1 MMNQHWLRKF
11 KKKGNR
17 LKSIAFFIF
26 IAFSLTHHYYGR
38 ISVTKISEEIF
49 MKLQTLVEYSL
60 LIFLTGLYF
69 AYLGFQANGLP
80 FLIGVI
86 VLYFISSYATKKVLS
101 KYNMIEK
108 KVSIFAGVITIIVA
122 VFITMFLLNLL
133 VL

>member
-1 MMNQHWLRKF
+1 
-11 KKKGNR
+11 
-17 LKSIAFFIF
+17 
-26 IAFSLTHHYYGR
+26 
-38 ISVTKISEEIF
+38 

-86 VLYFISSYATKKVLS
+86 VLYFISSYATKKVLT

-108 KVSIFAGVITIIVA
+108 KVSIFAGVITVIVT

-133 VL
+133 VI